1 MSRLDVREAREKDL
15 GEMLRVMENARRFMR
30 ANGNHEQW
38 TGGYPSKEVLRE
50 DIRKGNSYVIGRDGK
65 IVGTFCFIIGADPTY
80 SEIAGKWVD
89 DEKEY
94 GTIHRIASDGSER
107 GVADKALEFCR
118 QKIDNIRIDT
128 HEDNA
133 PMLKWIESRGF
144 KYCGI
149 IRLADGSPRK
159 AFQLL
164 DKMDEKIVRI

>member
-1 MSRLDVREAREKDL
+1 MSRLKVREAQVADL
-15 GEMLRVMENARRFMR
+15 DEMLRVMDRARRFMR
-30 ANGNHEQW
+30 ENGNHEQW
-38 TGGYPSKEVLRE
+38 TGGYPSKEVLRA
-50 DIRKGNSYVIGRDGK
+50 DIGKGNSYVIENNGK
-65 IVGTFCFIIGADPTY
+65 LVGTFCFIIGADPTY
-80 SEIAGKWVD
+80 SVIDGDWIDNEN
-89 DEKEY
+89 EY

-107 GVADKALEFCR
+107 GVADTALEFCQ

-144 KYCGI
+144 RYCGI

-164 DKMDEKIVRI
+164 DKREGKIVRK